1 MSLTVV
7 FDLDGTLIDTAP
19 DLAATLNRV
28 LEREGVGPVP
38 YAAARNMIGSGAR
51 RMIERGLTAEGRAF
65 TTVMVDRMLEE
76 FIDHYSAHIADSS
89 RPFPG
94 LEAALDKLAAAG
106 CHFAVCTNKYE
117 QLSRLL
123 LDALGLSARFAA
135 IAGQDTFGI
144 RKPDP
149 EVLRRTIRM
158 AGGDVAR
165 AVMVGDSAI
174 DIETARA
181 AGVPVVV
188 VSFGYTE
195 IPVAELRP
203 DRLIEHFEELPQA
216 VLDLARGRALAA
228 AGPGAAG

>member
-51 RMIERGLTAEGRAF
+51 RMIERGLTAEGRSF

-106 CHFAVCTNKYE
+106 CHCAVCTNKYE

-123 LDALGLSARFAA
+123 LDALGLSARFTA

-216 VLDLARGRALAA
+216 
-228 AGPGAAG
+228 GPGAAG